1 MLKYL
6 VVPLPHEQGK
16 CLSFIFALTQID
28 NLQTLYALS
37 PGLEIFWSLYE
48 FYLPDILK
56 LIHLPNNGSDL
67 VGHKK
72 AVYFVN
78 PKKNKNKIQP
88 TAHNPDS

>member
-6 VVPLPHEQGK
+6 FVPLPQEQGK
-16 CLSFIFALTQID
+16 CLSFIFTLSQID

-37 PGLEIFWSLYE
+37 PGLEIFGSLYE
-48 FYLPDILK
+48 FYLHDILK
-56 LIHLPNNGSDL
+56 LIYLPNAGSDL

-78 PKKNKNKIQP
+78 PKRNKNKI
-88 TAHNPDS
+88 

>member
-6 VVPLPHEQGK
+6 LVPLPNEQGK
-16 CLSFIFALTQID
+16 CLSFVFTLTQID

-37 PGLEIFWSLYE
+37 PGLEIFGSLYE

-56 LIHLPNNGSDL
+56 LIHLPNTGSDL

-78 PKKNKNKIQP
+78 PKRNKNKI
-88 TAHNPDS
+88 

>member
-6 VVPLPHEQGK
+6 LVPLPHKQGK
-16 CLSFIFALTQID
+16 YLSFIFTLTQID

-37 PGLEIFWSLYE
+37 PGLEIFGSLYE

-56 LIHLPNNGSDL
+56 LIQLPNTGSDL

-78 PKKNKNKIQP
+78 PKRNKNKI
-88 TAHNPDS
+88 